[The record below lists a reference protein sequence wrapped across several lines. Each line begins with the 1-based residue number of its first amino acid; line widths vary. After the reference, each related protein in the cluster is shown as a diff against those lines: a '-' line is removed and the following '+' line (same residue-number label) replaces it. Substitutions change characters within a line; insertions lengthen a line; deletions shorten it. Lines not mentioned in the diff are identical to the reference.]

1 MTLNNKTSENIIKET
16 MKLVQKKGYA
26 GTSIAEIIKKSKS
39 PKGSMYYYFP
49 KGKDDIIV
57 SSLDRIDVEFRKK
70 FKTASSA
77 CNSLED
83 VLSGLM
89 NLFKNKEKVYG
100 TPSFRMTL
108 LALETIGQAPVVAEK
123 CKSILMSW
131 KELLANEIAVYGFE
145 EEISKKLAEWFFT
158 ILQGAVCASVVEHD
172 TRFMIVTEQSIK
184 MISKLDKE
192 TIKTIF

>member
-131 KELLANEIAVYGFE
+131 KELLANEIAAYGFE
-145 EEISKKLAEWFFT
+145 EEISKRLAEWFFT